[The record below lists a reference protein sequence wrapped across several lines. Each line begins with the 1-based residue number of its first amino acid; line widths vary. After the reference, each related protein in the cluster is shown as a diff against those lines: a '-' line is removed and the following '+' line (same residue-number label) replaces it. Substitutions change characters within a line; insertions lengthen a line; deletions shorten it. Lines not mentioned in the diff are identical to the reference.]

1 MQNLDYNLLLT
12 QVRVDQMFRIIREL
26 NDLTLKDVAV
36 ETGHVVSTI
45 SKFENCKI
53 KSDELVDFYSKL
65 ANQAGVLI
73 DRRPLEESEEYED
86 EEYEYK
92 PDKNFKPI
100 ISEEDFEELEENIK
114 DIEREL
120 FFINY

>member
-65 ANQAGVLI
+65 ANQAGILI
-73 DRRPLEESEEYED
+73 DNRPLEED
-86 EEYEYK
+86 
-92 PDKNFKPI
+92 
-100 ISEEDFEELEENIK
+100 
-114 DIEREL
+114 
-120 FFINY
+120 